1 MTQINLVQIKQTF
14 SNTMHGT
21 RKAKYDK
28 KKL

>member
-21 RKAKYDK
+21 RKA
-28 KKL
+28 